1 MMETEAF
8 HLPGL
13 RPNDVRSWRTL
24 ERDGLSLR
32 FPVLDQNGFEH
43 LCDALRAARTRRLA
57 GRSAATIVDAVAE
70 AATILR
76 EDAARPSLE
85 SEIAIMSGYAEQ
97 MVHHVLE
104 RMLHDWTRSALLQLL
119 DAELDGGRA
128 LETFQAQ
135 RGRSVRSRAFGPD
148 LTLHVFAGNV
158 PGVAVTAMIRSLLV
172 RSAVLGKMASGEPI
186 LATWFA
192 RALARV
198 DPELAA
204 CIGITYWP
212 GEDGQSTDHAMR
224 HADAVVVYGGANAAR
239 AIRERAPGR
248 TRIIEHG
255 PRFSVGVVSSRVL
268 ASGAEADRVADDIA
282 RAVATFD
289 QQGCVSPHAV
299 WVEEGG
305 AIGARGLAERI
316 ARSLASLETELPPGK
331 RSAGEAAGVHDA
343 RTRAEFRAVAGEA
356 TWVWASGDTS
366 WTVICEDADAFEPSP
381 LSRTL
386 RVHPVA
392 VVEDVPLRIARA
404 GAFLQTVAIA
414 ADSATI
420 EALAPRFARIGATR
434 ITSFAQMPWPPVT
447 GHHDG
452 RGPLAELVRWVDL
465 EVE

>member
-13 RPNDVRSWRTL
+13 RPDDVKGWRTL
-24 ERDGLSLR
+24 ERDGLTLR
-32 FPVLDQNGFEH
+32 FPVLDQHGFEH
-43 LCDALRAARTRRLA
+43 ICDALRAARARTLE
-57 GRSAATIVDAVAE
+57 GRSAAAIVNAVAE
-70 AATILR
+70 AATTMR
-76 EDAARPSLE
+76 EDAARDSLE
-85 SEIAIMSGYAEQ
+85 SDIAIMSSYAPQ

-104 RMLHDWTRSALLQLL
+104 RMLQDWTRPALSRLL

-135 RGRSVRSRAFGPD
+135 RSRGVRSRAFGPD

-158 PGVAVTAMIRSLLV
+158 PGVAVMAMIRSLLV

-192 RALARV
+192 RVLARV

-204 CIGITYWP
+204 CIGVTYWP

-224 HADAVVVYGGANAAR
+224 HADTVVVYGGANAAR
-239 AIRERAPGR
+239 AIRERVPGR
-248 TRIIEHG
+248 VRIIEHG
-255 PRFSVGVVSSRVL
+255 PRFSIGVVSRHVL
-268 ASGAEADRVADDIA
+268 ASAVQADRVADDIA
-282 RAVATFD
+282 RAVAMFD

-305 AIGARGLAERI
+305 AIGARALAERI
-316 ARSLASLETELPPGK
+316 ARALALLERELPAGK
-331 RSAGEAAGVHDA
+331 RTAGEAVGVHDA
-343 RTRAEFRAVAGEA
+343 RARAEFRAVAGED
-356 TWVWASGDTS
+356 TRVWASADTS
-366 WTVICEDADAFEPSP
+366 WTVICDDVDDFQPSP

-386 RVHPVA
+386 RVHA
-392 VVEDVPLRIARA
+392 VPALDDVPHRIAHA

-414 ADSATI
+414 ADPATT

-434 ITSFAQMPWPPVT
+434 ITNFAQMPWPPVA

-452 RGPLAELVRWVDL
+452 RGPLSELVRWVDL